1 MVKHRRLEQNSLRI
15 FAFATALTISMTLAS
30 SPDRARA
37 AELAE
42 QAHSLRVVP
51 VDAAFY
57 SASLRLKEQL
67 DIFLESKTYQRLNE
81 IGLVQIGKAQLMLL
95 WQQAAM
101 PQVAEFR
108 QYVES
113 PEGQDA
119 IALLQDMFSE
129 EMFVYGSSD
138 VADALAMFTA
148 VNSMSRQ
155 ARIEALAGGEDA
167 EDVVQQRTMD
177 VLAEHIEKFKIPT
190 LVMGWRIEDGERA
203 ERQLDAVHSLARNL
217 LDEHRPELSPHL
229 QRDQIGGRE
238 FLTLRLDGSMIPWDE
253 ISEDVEDAEEVERW
267 RELVSDKTL
276 AVALGV
282 TDEFVLLSVGETT
295 DHLETFGQGRT
306 LSEQPAIVRL
316 NKHAD
321 QRVASVG
328 YVSKELAQ
336 KLSSPEQTVEDLAGM
351 AEEVL
356 VAAEVSEEQREQLVA
371 DIRGLGSEF
380 KKYMPE
386 PGDVAGVSFLTS
398 RGYEGFRYQA
408 GAQPMWDSSK
418 QLTLTGACR
427 RQPAVVP
434 GGAFQG
440 EPRRLRAG
448 RGVGEANRRASG
460 KDRGGES
467 ACRGLGQVSAVPRSW
482 RRAAR
487 AIGPGQPRT
496 LHTGAG
502 RRAERACCGYFGGEH
517 TMGESNAGVAQ
528 AVADV
533 GTGVCGERER
543 CRAFA
548 TRHRGSC
555 RCCRGCTGL
564 AREINPEEVPE
575 FDVPDPEK
583 RSLEGGGTVYVY
595 SLPEEWGLDAKVAFN
610 AGLTDTTVVAS
621 WSPETTERLLKT
633 TELDIDTSLKL
644 DRPAAVVAHFQF
656 AKLIDSIR
664 PWIDYGF
671 EVATGK
677 LKVEEEE
684 DGDDESEDEANTDQ
698 AAIAMQMGFIIPQV
712 QQFLEVSTALQSF
725 SSVTYEEDGLWVT
738 HSEVHLEDL
747 K

>member
-15 FAFATALTISMTLAS
+15 FAFATALTISMSLAS
-30 SPDRARA
+30 SPGRAGA
-37 AELAE
+37 AELTE

-119 IALLQDMFSE
+119 IALLMDMFSE

-190 LVMGWRIEDGERA
+190 LVMGWRIGDGERA
-203 ERQLDAVHSLARNL
+203 ERQLDAVHSLTRNL

-282 TDEFVLLSVGETT
+282 TDEFVLLSLGEST
-295 DHLETFGQGRT
+295 DHLETFGQGKT

-328 YVSKELAQ
+328 YMSKELAQ

-351 AEEVL
+351 ADEVL
-356 VAAEVSEEQREQLVA
+356 VAAEVSDEQREQLVA

-386 PGDVAGVSFLTS
+386 PGDVAGVSFLTN

-408 GAQPMWDSSK
+408 GVQPMWDSTK
-418 QLTLTGACR
+418 QLSLLDH
-427 RQPAVVP
+427 V
-434 GGAFQG
+434 GGNPLLF
-440 EPRRLRAG
+440 LAG
-448 RGVGEANRRASG
+448 RSKESPEDYEQAVEWVKRIGVQVEKIVEAKVPAEDWAKYQQYRDRGVELLNRLDQANREHFIPALADGQSALVVDTSSESTRWVRQMPESPKPLPMFELAFVAS
-460 KDRGGES
+460 
-467 ACRGLGQVSAVPRSW
+467 VSD
-482 RRAAR
+482 
-487 AIGPGQPRT
+487 
-496 LHTGAG
+496 
-502 RRAERACCGYFGGEH
+502 AEHLRQGIVEVVD
-517 TMGESNAGVAQ
+517 VAED
-528 AVADV
+528 ALAL
-533 GTGVCGERER
+533 RER
-543 CRAFA
+543 STPRKCLSSMYPIR
-548 TRHRGSC
+548 RS
-555 RCCRGCTGL
+555 
-564 AREINPEEVPE
+564 ARS
-575 FDVPDPEK
+575 K
-583 RSLEGGGTVYVY
+583 
-595 SLPEEWGLDAKVAFN
+595 A
-610 AGLTDTTVVAS
+610 AGLCMCILFRKS
-621 WSPETTERLLKT
+621 GGSMRRWQS
-633 TELDIDTSLKL
+633 
-644 DRPAAVVAHFQF
+644 
-656 AKLIDSIR
+656 
-664 PWIDYGF
+664 
-671 EVATGK
+671 TG
-677 LKVEEEE
+677 
-684 DGDDESEDEANTDQ
+684 G
-698 AAIAMQMGFIIPQV
+698 
-712 QQFLEVSTALQSF
+712 
-725 SSVTYEEDGLWVT
+725 
-738 HSEVHLEDL
+738 
-747 K
+747 